1 MILIDL
7 VARRP
12 QRTTSGSDSPPSIA
26 PRDAVYKMLRN
37 ATSFA
42 RFVEDVD
49 DLREIDPIHYLSS
62 NLCPRVGHPE
72 VRDAVRL
79 ARASAGP

>member
-7 VARRP
+7 VARPP
-12 QRTTSGSDSPPSIA
+12 QRTTAGPGSPLLA

-49 DLREIDPIHYLSS
+49 DLREIDPTRYP
-62 NLCPRVGHPE
+62 NGNVCPRAGHPG
-72 VRDAVRL
+72 VREAVRL